1 MIDQN
6 TCRMLGLTFTRM
18 TEEDFDG
25 FAGLDCLDAFLA
37 RVVDD
42 TVLIYVPETSELHE
56 FDCREDDTVEV
67 VWTRSTQVAGPKPLT
82 IEELRDVPHGEHLD
96 ESDLQHANTMLE
108 AGQSRAYVMRCADGW
123 AAEYARVQAAET
135 AAAIDFEDAA
145 YGPRD

>member
-18 TEEDFDG
+18 TERDYDG
-25 FAGLDCLDAFLA
+25 FAGMDRDGFIA
-37 RVVDD
+37 RVDD
-42 TVLIYVPETSELHE
+42 NTILIFVPETNELHE
-56 FDCREDDTVEV
+56 FDCRGDDTVEV
-67 VWTRSTQVAGPKPLT
+67 VWARSAQIAGPKPLT
-82 IEELRDVPHGEHLD
+82 LEELREIPHGEHLD